1 MIQMERTDMYMDRF
15 KALVVDKV
23 DGKMEMEVKDVGL
36 DDLSEGEVT
45 IKVAYSSVNY
55 KDGMVAVK
63 GDLAEILPLVP
74 GIDLAGTVLASEDGR
89 FKEGDE
95 VIATSYFIGTR
106 HTGGFSEVA
115 RIPADWI
122 VPLPAGLTM
131 EESMKLGTAGFTAA
145 LCIQRLEDNGL
156 TPEKGR
162 VLVDGASGGVGSIA
176 VNMLDDRGYEV
187 VASTGRTEE
196 AEYLKSLGASKV
208 IHRDQVTDFRGRA
221 TRTRQWAAAIDPV
234 GGKTLQYILSSLD
247 YGGSVATCGL
257 AGGVDVKTT
266 VLPFISRNINW
277 LGIDSVKHP
286 MEHRLKVW
294 DRLSGDMKPSAL
306 ETDISHQIGL
316 DDLPDTLHDILKG
329 KIRGRIIV
337 KM

>member
-1 MIQMERTDMYMDRF
+1 MDRF

-23 DGKMEMEVKDVGL
+23 DEKMEMDVKEIGL
-36 DDLSEGEVT
+36 EDLSEGEVV

-63 GDLAEILPLVP
+63 GDLAETLPLVP
-74 GIDLAGTVLASEDGR
+74 GIDLAGKVISSEDAR
-89 FKEGDE
+89 FNEGDE

-115 RIPADWI
+115 RIPAKWI
-122 VPLPAGLTM
+122 VPLPEGLTLA
-131 EESMKLGTAGFTAA
+131 EAMKLGTAGFTAA

-156 TPEKGR
+156 TPDKGR
-162 VLVDGASGGVGSIA
+162 VLVDGASGGVGSMA
-176 VNMLDDRGYEV
+176 VNMLYDRGYEV

-208 IHRDQVTDFRGRA
+208 IHRDEVTDFRGRA

-257 AGGVDVKTT
+257 AGGIEVQTT

-294 DRLSGDMKPSAL
+294 DRLADDMKPSAL
-306 ETDISHQIGL
+306 ETDISYEISL
-316 DDLPDTLHDILKG
+316 DELPDTLRNILEG
-329 KIRGRIIV
+329 KIRGRVIV

>member
-1 MIQMERTDMYMDRF
+1 MDDF
-15 KALVVDKV
+15 KALVVDKNEE
-23 DGKMEMEVKDVGL
+23 KMSMEVKQIGL
-36 DDLSEGEVT
+36 PDLSEGEVT
-45 IKVAYSSVNY
+45 IRVAYSSVNY

-63 GDLAEILPLVP
+63 GDMAETLPLVP
-74 GIDLAGTVLASEDGR
+74 GIDLAGTVIASEDDR
-89 FKEGDE
+89 FKEGDQ

-115 RIPADWI
+115 RIPAEWV
-122 VPLPAGLTM
+122 VPLPDGLTF
-131 EESMKLGTAGFTAA
+131 EESMKIGTAGFTAA
-145 LCIQRLEDNGL
+145 LAIQRLEENGL
-156 TPEKGR
+156 TPDSGK
-162 VLVDGASGGVGSIA
+162 VLVDGASGGVGSLAI
-176 VNMLDDRGYEV
+176 NMLYDRDYDV

-196 AEYLKSLGASKV
+196 AEYLKSLGASKA

-257 AGGVDVKTT
+257 AGGIEVETT
-266 VLPFISRNINW
+266 VLPFISRGINW
-277 LGIDSVKHP
+277 LGIDSVKYP
-286 MEHRLKVW
+286 MDRRIKVW
-294 DRLSGDMKPSAL
+294 ERLADDMKPSAL
-306 ETDISHQIGL
+306 ETDISHEISL
-316 DDLPDTLHDILKG
+316 DELPDTLHNILHG